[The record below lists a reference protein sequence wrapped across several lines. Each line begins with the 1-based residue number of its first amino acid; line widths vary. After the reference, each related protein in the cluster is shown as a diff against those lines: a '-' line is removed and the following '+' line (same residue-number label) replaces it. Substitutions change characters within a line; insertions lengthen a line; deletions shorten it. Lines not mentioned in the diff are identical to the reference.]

1 MELDYILHSVFSSS
15 KSKIKNSTNQLQA
28 LIDENCIKYNE
39 LKKIAKANDAV
50 MLIEVEQDDG
60 YLESILVN
68 NIGKIKERGQFS
80 IAMTGE
86 MRSKINPENCH
97 EYFTKDELEV
107 INNYVETY
115 GISCADFLNQYLDQ
129 YLYNIYEQKRD
140 SWRQNIEQYYQN

>member
-1 MELDYILHSVFSSS
+1 MELDYVLHSVFSLSE
-15 KSKIKNSTNQLQA
+15 SKIKDSTNQLQA
-28 LIDENCIKYNE
+28 LLEEDSIKYKE

-60 YLESILVN
+60 FIESIIVN
-68 NIGKIKERGQFS
+68 NIGKIKERGRFS
-80 IAMTGE
+80 IKLTGE
-86 MRSKINPENCH
+86 IRSKLNPENCD

-107 INNYVETY
+107 INNYVDAY

-140 SWRQNIEQYYQN
+140 RWGQNIEQYYQK